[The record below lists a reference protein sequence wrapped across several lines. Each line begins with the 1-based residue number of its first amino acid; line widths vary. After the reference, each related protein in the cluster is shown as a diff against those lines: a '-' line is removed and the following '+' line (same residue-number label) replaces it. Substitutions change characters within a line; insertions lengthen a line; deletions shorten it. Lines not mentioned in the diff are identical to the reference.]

1 MANGDIIEYGAIE
14 AITSSGTHDFYS
26 VSTISHEPY
35 DIVRLYSGK
44 TDPQI
49 DWVEYNYNNKKTYI
63 AKSMRIHYI
72 SYSES
77 VNVCNNSNSTYTYT
91 IDGINYVLTLMPKEF
106 WTGLPSSICTLLNTD
121 TSKKFYTNSSFYT
134 DSTDYYYSVYFN
146 GSDFSYDSESIG
158 VDTINETYTF
168 VPVLVQDNGSDDVP
182 DETIVKIGAIT
193 LDGALQ
199 TQQKSNEYINQYYST
214 NTMPEVS
221 LVNTSDESKKWSW
234 LKFTDGG
241 IKKYICTSGIFL
253 GCSYAGLIKSIKTVT
268 IENTIYELRFPT
280 YDEFVALAKA
290 NLLGKINNYMDNG
303 HDSSYFVITSSG
315 GYASF
320 IIRSSTSSQI
330 NALEFGSYA
339 ADDFSQHHL
348 VIPILVERDVPDGT
362 IVEMGMTYDFNNG
375 YNHTAGM
382 ETIYPVDGF
391 TRVYDISEDVNIVR
405 TLEIVDYNSS
415 YTDEPPMDWVAY
427 NYQNKLYYISRTTF
441 IWGNIQDTFDICNN
455 NKTIF
460 LNGDYYKMTT
470 MPIEFWTNLPSS
482 VKNNMEITN
491 LRMHTNSEVQVSI
504 PNEGMQTGYRTVSF
518 DTEAIKF
525 VEDIPAVSGMQG
537 EAGCA
542 FIPVLTRIDIGPV
555 KTVKMGILTDHEYR
569 LPRKASK
576 DNDWYLSSNTYRT
589 NYEGC
594 GFRFSSATQYEKD
607 HDMEWEWIEIT
618 IDGTKMYISTTV
630 SFLSYP
636 VSHYYYDMEKY
647 ACIDGKFYLLKILTV
662 QQWKSLPNSVL
673 SKIDW
678 KSSSG
683 NYNLSTITST
693 EASSGGRCYANY
705 DPSTK
710 EWNTYGTYEIT
721 SESYIPDL
729 GCIPV
734 LQPITSGMVKM
745 STLITPESPWPIHF
759 SDATSSRNYI
769 FYDTVIDNTSYN
781 PIGKWIITALNGK
794 TILINTE
801 TIPDFNPA
809 DANSY
814 NNKIV
819 YFDGNKFKIRLL
831 SKNEW
836 ESVPTNA
843 LNQISLFDGNHYV
856 YTSTIENNL
865 ITCLNYNRDTGSFS
879 YRTAELSTN
888 TNPYELLFIL
898 EYIGPGPDNIK
909 LGALVNSSGNI
920 VAPKICSDQDF
931 RYPDGSVFA
940 DEGLFNFS
948 FTDTDNENLK
958 WTWIKTQINGNT
970 VLISKYVTGPCR
982 YDTISEAEL
991 IGKTFVLENEE
1002 YQLIFLTPSEIDTLD
1017 YATLYNI
1024 DFGYGNSAS
1033 WHMFTNSVSGNTIK
1047 SFSFCN
1053 DNAFGDLISEYY
1065 TEETDTN
1072 YGRSGYY
1079 ATLKLISTPPTIS
1092 GSDSN
1097 LGDKT
1102 QTFSVNYTVDDADKR
1117 DTLTIT
1123 EKLNGTTVRTINN
1136 AVRNQSYSFS
1146 VTSSQFANLA
1156 LYETS
1161 TIEIIVSDGKLSA
1174 TRTYTFRKTNTAPVI
1189 NYTGSDNLGIINSKP
1204 TIRYTVT
1211 DAEGDDITITERL
1224 NSKVLQTYT
1233 VSSGTECT
1241 VNIPNISWLGC
1252 GNSTNTIEI
1261 NARDTAGGSSNKTIT
1276 FTRAIDRIEVITN
1289 PIKTDKAVT
1298 KISLEVGWNTEN
1310 ASGQVFVCNN
1320 AYDTSPTWENM
1331 TNSVGSNLVYNLT
1344 NTTKTAAEW
1353 GVSVK
1358 VIVKKDGGSTG
1369 EVSLYSIKGTYE

>member
-1 MANGDIIEYGAIE
+1 MANGDTVKFGTCQITKDDGTTEYLSGYSKINPNAWGRDYKSFTITDTIPGYEIEWLQC
-14 AITSSGTHDFYS
+14 S
-26 VSTISHEPY
+26 
-35 DIVRLYSGK
+35 
-44 TDPQI
+44 
-49 DWVEYNYNNKKTYI
+49 YNNKNVYVPKYSLFIGVNGYEYNESCNKLVTIDNKTYRMYGLT
-63 AKSMRIHYI
+63 KSNIVRNNQYD
-72 SYSES
+72 SY
-77 VNVCNNSNSTYTYT
+77 VGIDNNAFKIPYEDMFFNSDERDLGICT
-91 IDGINYVLTLMPKEF
+91 IDKR
-106 WTGLPSSICTLLNTD
+106 
-121 TSKKFYTNSSFYT
+121 
-134 DSTDYYYSVYFN
+134 TDYGEYEWYGLYYMPSKN
-146 GSDFSYDSESIG
+146 GDYGYWDSRTYDSSSSSNTNIG
-158 VDTINETYTF
+158 HQSYRTY
-168 VPVLVQDNGSDDVP
+168 V
-182 DETIVKIGAIT
+182 
-193 LDGALQ
+193 
-199 TQQKSNEYINQYYST
+199 Y
-214 NTMPEVS
+214 
-221 LVNTSDESKKWSW
+221 
-234 LKFTDGG
+234 
-241 IKKYICTSGIFL
+241 
-253 GCSYAGLIKSIKTVT
+253 
-268 IENTIYELRFPT
+268 
-280 YDEFVALAKA
+280 
-290 NLLGKINNYMDNG
+290 
-303 HDSSYFVITSSG
+303 
-315 GYASF
+315 
-320 IIRSSTSSQI
+320 
-330 NALEFGSYA
+330 
-339 ADDFSQHHL
+339 
-348 VIPILVERDVPDGT
+348 LVEETPNDGD
-362 IVEMGMTYDFNNG
+362 IVEMGMTYDFYNG

-391 TRVYDISEDVNIVR
+391 TRVYDISEDDNIVR
-405 TLEIVDYNSS
+405 SLEIVDYNSS

-441 IWGNIQDTFDICNN
+441 IYGYIQDTFDICNN

-470 MPIEFWTNLPSS
+470 MPIEFWTGLPSS
-482 VKNNMEITN
+482 VKNNMEIIN
-491 LRMHTNSEVQVSI
+491 LNMHTDSEVQVSI

-518 DTEAIKF
+518 DVDTMTF
-525 VEDIPAVSGMQG
+525 VESRPVVSGIQG
-537 EAGCA
+537 ESGCA
-542 FIPVLTRIDIGPV
+542 FIPVLTHIDV
-555 KTVKMGILTDHEYR
+555 DTTAKTVKMGILTDHEYR

-576 DNDWYLSSNTYRT
+576 DNDWFLSSNTYRT

-618 IDGTKMYISTTV
+618 IDGTKMYISTTI

-636 VSHYYYDMEKY
+636 VSYYYHDMEKY

-678 KSSSG
+678 RSSSG

-693 EASSGGRCYANY
+693 ETDSNRRIYANY

-710 EWNTYGTYEIT
+710 EWNTHGTYEIT
-721 SESYIPDL
+721 SESSISDV

-734 LQPITSGMVKM
+734 LQPVTSGIVKM
-745 STLITPESPWPIHF
+745 STLTTPNMIGPIHF
-759 SDATSSRNYI
+759 SQASSSKNYI
-769 FYDTVIDNTSYN
+769 LYDTIVDNYSN
-781 PIGKWIITALNGK
+781 SPIGEWIIAALNGK
-794 TILINTE
+794 TILISNEILPSFT
-801 TIPDFNPA
+801 PVDS
-809 DANSY
+809 NSY

-831 SKNEW
+831 SKDEW
-836 ESVPTNA
+836 QSVPVSV
-843 LNQISLFDGNHYV
+843 LNQITPFSNGKYIF
-856 YTSTIENNL
+856 TSTIENNL
-865 ITCLNYNRDTGSFS
+865 VTYINYNSSTGSFS
-879 YRTAELSTN
+879 YRTLPLDPELKA
-888 TNPYELLFIL
+888 YELLFTL

-920 VAPKICSDQDF
+920 VAPKICSNQDF
-931 RYPDGSVFA
+931 RYPDGSVFD
-940 DEGLFNFS
+940 DEGLSNFS

-982 YDTISEAEL
+982 YDTISEVGL
-991 IGKTFVLENEE
+991 IGKTFVLENDE

-1024 DFGYGNSAS
+1024 DFGYGSSAP
-1033 WHMFTNSVSGNTIK
+1033 WHMFTDSKSGNSVQ
-1047 SFSFCN
+1047 SFTFCN
-1053 DNAFGDLISEYY
+1053 DITFGVLGGSY
-1065 TEETDTN
+1065 TQEETDTY

-1161 TIEIIVSDGKLSA
+1161 TIEITVSDGKLSA

-1224 NSKVLQTYT
+1224 NGKVLQTYT

-1241 VNIPNISWLGC
+1241 VNIPNMSWLGC

-1320 AYDTSPTWENM
+1320 AYDASPTWENM
-1331 TNSVGSNLVYNLT
+1331 TNSVGSNLVYNIT

>member
-1 MANGDIIEYGAIE
+1 MASGDIKQFGMWKCISSNAVSYKTGGYWPYSIYYSEYSNGVTLVDYDSSKCSDDPIEWIEYSYNGKTVYIQNKLF
-14 AITSSGTHDFYS
+14 FYS
-26 VSTISHEPY
+26 ISIAESL
-35 DIVRLYSGK
+35 RMCS
-44 TDPQI
+44 
-49 DWVEYNYNNKKTYI
+49 NNIY
-63 AKSMRIHYI
+63 
-72 SYSES
+72 
-77 VNVCNNSNSTYTYT
+77 V
-91 IDGINYVLTLMPKEF
+91 DGVKYKLSFMPKEF
-106 WTGLPSSICTLLNTD
+106 WTNLPSSICTLFKTD
-121 TSKKFYTNSSFYT
+121 TSKKFYTNSPFYT
-134 DSTDYYYSVYFN
+134 DSTSYYYSVYFDGN
-146 GSDFSYDSESIG
+146 SFSYDSESIG
-158 VDTINETYTF
+158 ENTVDETYAF
-168 VPVLVQDNGSDDVP
+168 VPVLVQDNSFNDGNTVRFGRWITNSGDYIYDNYSEIDLSYYKSVQLDPDYTDSNALTWVEGQVDGHKCYFAKPLLINYISHNKARQLCNNTYTINGNEYKLTLLTRSQWKSLPFSVYSNLQYPTLYGDDGLQEYIFTSETRHPNVYGAYRTLSDQAFSTRLIPDDIISDYDTVSGYVYFAPVLVSSNDVP
-182 DETIVKIGAIT
+182 DGTVVKIGAIT
-193 LDGALQ
+193 LDGTLQ
-199 TQQKSNEYINQYYST
+199 TQQKSNEHINQYYST
-214 NTMPEVS
+214 NTMPKVS
-221 LVNTSDESKKWSW
+221 LVDTSNESEKWSW

-253 GCSYAGLIKSIKTVT
+253 GCSYAGLIKSIKTVK

-290 NLLGKINNYMDNG
+290 NFLGKINNYMDNG
-303 HDSSYFVITSSG
+303 HDSSYHVITSSG
-315 GYASF
+315 GCASF
-320 IIRSSTSSQI
+320 LVHSQNISSQI
-330 NALEFGSYA
+330 DSLDFTSYA
-339 ADDFSQHHL
+339 DGDFDEHRL
-348 VIPILVERDVPDGT
+348 VIPILVERNVPDGT

-375 YNHTAGM
+375 YDHTASM

-441 IWGNIQDTFDICNN
+441 IWGNISDTFDICNN

-504 PNEGMQTGYRTVSF
+504 PNKGMQTGYRTVSF

-525 VEDIPAVSGMQG
+525 VEDIPVVSGMQG
-537 EAGCA
+537 EGGCA

-618 IDGTKMYISTTV
+618 IDGTRMYISTTV

-693 EASSGGRCYANY
+693 EASSGGRHYANY
-705 DPSTK
+705 NPSTK

-721 SESYIPDL
+721 SESYIPEL

-781 PIGKWIITALNGK
+781 PIGKWITTALNGK

-801 TIPDFNPA
+801 TIPDFNSA

-843 LNQISLFDGNHYV
+843 LNQISLFDGGHYV

-865 ITCLNYNRDTGSFS
+865 ITCLNYNRNTGSFS

-931 RYPDGSVFA
+931 RYPDGSVSA
-940 DEGLFNFS
+940 DEGLSNFS

-982 YDTISEAEL
+982 YDTISEVGL
-991 IGKTFVLENEE
+991 IGKTFVLENDE

-1102 QTFSVNYTVDDADKR
+1102 QTFSVN
-1117 DTLTIT
+1117 
-1123 EKLNGTTVRTINN
+1123 
-1136 AVRNQSYSFS
+1136 
-1146 VTSSQFANLA
+1146 
-1156 LYETS
+1156 
-1161 TIEIIVSDGKLSA
+1161 
-1174 TRTYTFRKTNTAPVI
+1174 
-1189 NYTGSDNLGIINSKP
+1189 
-1204 TIRYTVT
+1204 
-1211 DAEGDDITITERL
+1211 
-1224 NSKVLQTYT
+1224 
-1233 VSSGTECT
+1233 
-1241 VNIPNISWLGC
+1241 
-1252 GNSTNTIEI
+1252 
-1261 NARDTAGGSSNKTIT
+1261 
-1276 FTRAIDRIEVITN
+1276 
-1289 PIKTDKAVT
+1289 
-1298 KISLEVGWNTEN
+1298 
-1310 ASGQVFVCNN
+1310 
-1320 AYDTSPTWENM
+1320 
-1331 TNSVGSNLVYNLT
+1331 
-1344 NTTKTAAEW
+1344 
-1353 GVSVK
+1353 
-1358 VIVKKDGGSTG
+1358 
-1369 EVSLYSIKGTYE
+1369 